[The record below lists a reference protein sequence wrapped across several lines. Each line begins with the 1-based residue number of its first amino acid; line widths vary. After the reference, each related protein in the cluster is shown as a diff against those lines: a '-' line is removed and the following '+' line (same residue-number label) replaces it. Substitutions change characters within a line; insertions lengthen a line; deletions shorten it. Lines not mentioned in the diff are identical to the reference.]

1 MRWTCVIFVLLFLL
15 AFTRNARAKSDTV
28 RMVDFAFVPA
38 SITIAPGDTI
48 VWRST
53 QQCCLLHTSTR
64 STGPMTWNAVVPLN
78 TSFKLAFHQQG
89 TFNYVCSNHAGIGM
103 TGSVTVLSKV
113 PSLGW
118 LGLVLL
124 LASLTATG
132 LYILE
137 KKRKRIS

>member
-1 MRWTCVIFVLLFLL
+1 MRMVKIVLIMIAIFLSTKT
-15 AFTRNARAKSDTV
+15 AWAETDTV

-38 SITIAPGDTI
+38 SITIEPGDTI
-48 VWRST
+48 VWKSS

-78 TSFKLAFHQQG
+78 TTFKLAFNDQG
-89 TFNYVCSNHAGIGM
+89 TFNYVCNNHVGIGM

-118 LGLVLL
+118 LGLALL
-124 LASLTATG
+124 FSCLAATA
-132 LYILE
+132 LWILE
-137 KKRKRIS
+137 SRRRTA